1 MNNFVKKLICLFL
14 VLFTISNLSFSQGIT
29 VSGSVSDENGSLIGV
44 NILVKG
50 KVLGTISDRDGN
62 YTLDVNESPLTLIF
76 SIVGYKT
83 QEIDVSSST
92 SNLDVEMSEDI
103 LLGNEVVVSASRIE
117 QSILEAP
124 VTIEKMGLLEIQ
136 NAATA
141 DFVDQLEHIKGVKV
155 SRGSLNFA
163 AINTRGFATDANTRF
178 VQLVDGMDTSAPLLN
193 FPTGN
198 LVGVNPLDLE
208 SIEIIPGASSALY
221 GPNAYNGTM
230 LMTSKNPFEYQ
241 TTPLIGIEI
250 WPDLIRAFIS
260 IEPGSALRM

>member
-14 VLFTISNLSFSQGIT
+14 VLFTVSNLSFSQGIT
-29 VSGSVSDENGSLIGV
+29 VSGSVSDENGALIGV

-50 KVLGTISDRDGN
+50 KVQGTISNRDGN
-62 YTLDVNESPLTLIF
+62 YTLDVNETPLTLIF

-117 QSILEAP
+117 QGILEAP
-124 VTIEKMGLLEIQ
+124 VTIEKMDLLEIQ

-141 DFVDQLEHIKGVKV
+141 DFVDQLEHIKGIKV

-163 AINTRGFATDANTRF
+163 AINTRGFSTDANTRF

-208 SIEIIPGASSALY
+208 SIEIIP
-221 GPNAYNGTM
+221 
-230 LMTSKNPFEYQ
+230 
-241 TTPLIGIEI
+241 
-250 WPDLIRAFIS
+250 
-260 IEPGSALRM
+260 